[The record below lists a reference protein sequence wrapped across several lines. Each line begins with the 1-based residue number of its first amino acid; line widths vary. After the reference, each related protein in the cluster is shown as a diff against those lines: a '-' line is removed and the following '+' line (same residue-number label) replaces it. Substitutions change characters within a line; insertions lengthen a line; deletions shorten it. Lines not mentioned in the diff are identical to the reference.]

1 MPEGKY
7 DQQVLQAAREQFSD
21 FGFFGARIDTIATT
35 ARVNK
40 RMVYEFCHTKDGL
53 YMIAL
58 SDVSREA
65 MDKFN
70 EIVPSLQTSSDVCHA
85 YQMLLEM
92 FGTLDKF
99 VRLWAWE
106 RMYMTIHGPRILETA
121 NAIFERMREI
131 IKIHFPE
138 QHIKP
143 STFEAIEKLCHGY
156 LLTAAMYARADDDEQ
171 AETDALIPNVPDR
184 ELHRIEVTL
193 HSRKLVI
200 DSVARLLCGSL
211 H

>member
-70 EIVPSLQTSSDVCHA
+70 EIIPALQAAPDVCHA
-85 YQMLLEM
+85 YAQLLEM
-92 FGTLDKF
+92 FDKLDNF

-106 RMYMTIHGPRILETA
+106 CMYMTIHGPRILETA

-131 IKIHFPE
+131 LQIRFPD
-138 QHIKP
+138 QNIQT
-143 STFEAIEKLCHGY
+143 STFETIEKLCHGY
-156 LLTAAMYARADDDEQ
+156 LLTTAMYARSEEEQGGENEQ
-171 AETDALIPNVPDR
+171 ATQDSDHD
-184 ELHRIEVTL
+184 LHRIEVAL
-193 HSRKLVI
+193 HMRKIAI
-200 DSVARLLCGSL
+200 DSIARLLGGSL